1 MKARTLV
8 ITAGAVVAL
17 AAPAVADA
25 KSAPGKVPVKHA
37 AEKHAAKPSFK
48 RQGQS
53 RQIYIDIP
61 GPVNP
66 VATLSE
72 PQLEEQYNADLI
84 AHGLDPVTFPDN
96 TAAPTLSSDS
106 SSSVGSSSDNSTT
119 TSDTAIATTFTV
131 AAASDPS
138 TSGSVVSSATDLWD
152 DC

>member
-1 MKARTLV
+1 MNARTLV

-17 AAPAVADA
+17 AAPAVANA
-25 KSAPGKVPVKHA
+25 KSAPGKVPAKHA
-37 AEKHAAKPSFK
+37 AKKHAAKPSFK

-53 RQIYIDIP
+53 RQISIDVP

-72 PQLEEQYNADLI
+72 QQLEEQYNADLI
-84 AHGLDPVTFPDN
+84 AHGLDPVTFPDS
-96 TAAPTLSSDS
+96 TSAPTPSSDS
-106 SSSVGSSSDNSTT
+106 SATTPDTAAAT
-119 TSDTAIATTFTV
+119 TSTD

-138 TSGSVVSSATDLWD
+138 TSGSAVPSVTDLWD